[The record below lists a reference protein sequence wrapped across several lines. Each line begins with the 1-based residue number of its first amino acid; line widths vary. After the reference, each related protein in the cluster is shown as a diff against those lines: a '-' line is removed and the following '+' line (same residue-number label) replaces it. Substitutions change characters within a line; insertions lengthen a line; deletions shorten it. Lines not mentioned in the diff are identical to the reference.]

1 MISTRYCNFQFKSYL
16 QRATLLGNHKKTSI
30 ETKRLDDIN
39 DIKEVDL
46 LKIDTQGSEL
56 NILVGGEQVLNNT
69 LCIQLEVSFIPLY
82 EGQPSFVKLT

>member
-1 MISTRYCNFQFKSYL
+1 M
-16 QRATLLGNHKKTSI
+16 
-30 ETKRLDDIN
+30 
-39 DIKEVDL
+39 

-82 EGQPSFVKLT
+82 EGQPSFGEIDVYLRKHGFLPHCIALLNKKNIMLYSVAQSIFGSNQLFEMDIVY

>member
-1 MISTRYCNFQFKSYL
+1 M
-16 QRATLLGNHKKTSI
+16 

-82 EGQPSFVKLT
+82 EGQPSFGE

>member
-1 MISTRYCNFQFKSYL
+1 M
-16 QRATLLGNHKKTSI
+16 
-30 ETKRLDDIN
+30 
-39 DIKEVDL
+39 

-82 EGQPSFVKLT
+82 EGQPSFGEIDVYL